1 MSRVLIIA
9 PHPDDEVLGCGGT
22 IARHTQEGQV
32 YLCIVTGAYPPEWPG
47 EEIRERKR
55 EVLRVNKILGIKK
68 TFFLNLPT
76 VKLDTLPQKD
86 LNELITRVVEDVK
99 PEIVYIP
106 HRGDLNRDHRIVFD
120 AAMVALRPRSNSAP
134 IKVLSYE
141 TLSETEW
148 SAPLI
153 ENSFSPNV
161 YVDIS
166 ATLEAKLKAMSEY
179 RLELKEFPHPRSLE
193 AITALARLRGST
205 IGVEA
210 AEAFRLIREIWR

>member
-1 MSRVLIIA
+1 MSRVLVIA

-22 IARHTQEGQV
+22 IVRHAREGQV
-32 YLCIVTGAYPPEWPG
+32 YLCIVTRAYPPEWPV
-47 EEIRERKR
+47 EQIKKRKR

-76 VKLDTLPQKD
+76 VKLDTLPQKG
-86 LNELITRVVEDVK
+86 LNELITGVVQKIK

-106 HRGDLNRDHRIVFD
+106 HRGDLNKDHNIVFD

-148 SAPLI
+148 SAPLV
-153 ENSFSPNV
+153 ENYFIPDV
-161 YVDIS
+161 YVNIS
-166 ATLEAKLKAMSEY
+166 GTLELKLKAMSEY
-179 RLELKEFPHPRSLE
+179 KLELKEFPHPRSLE
-193 AITALARLRGST
+193 ALTALARLRGST

-210 AEAFRLIREIWR
+210 AEAFMLIREIWR